1 MHKWNLCDV
10 LDALVV
16 LDGIVG
22 EIATPLV
29 VG

>member
-1 MHKWNLCDV
+1 MHKWNPLDV
-10 LDALVV
+10 LDALGV

-22 EIATPLV
+22 EKAIALV